1 MATKSGAAPS
11 RLELISQVL
20 QRFCPDRVGMR
31 YIPPGT
37 RWNNGYVEGVPQPR
51 PVEQPVRATDTGIR
65 PSATERRPSTLRH
78 AGTPTPRSPAGSTD
92 SEANKPDAKTRR
104 ITGAGTGFGH
114 EVAMRLAAKGFD
126 VIASVEIYAQVQTLK
141 RQAAERGVTLQVEKL
156 DVTNDGDR
164 RKALGWDV
172 EILVNNAGVGEG
184 GAIVDIPAANIRN
197 QWEVNVTGPLL
208 LTQGIAKQ
216 MVKRGEGR
224 IVWVSSR
231 EGLNVN
237 PFTGIYSASKHAV
250 EAIAETM
257 KLELQEFGIEVA
269 TVNPGPFLTGFNDRM
284 FETYKS
290 WEDDPSQRLFD
301 YSTLAFPRAQY
312 NPEAVYA
319 TMTAVAAG
327 EVDAYRNLEPKSM
340 IEETKS
346 LIEAPWNK
354 KTTDRLGSRPDQ
366 IQNSYEM
373 EPETPVP

>member
-1 MATKSGAAPS
+1 M
-11 RLELISQVL
+11 
-20 QRFCPDRVGMR
+20 
-31 YIPPGT
+31 
-37 RWNNGYVEGVPQPR
+37 
-51 PVEQPVRATDTGIR
+51 
-65 PSATERRPSTLRH
+65 
-78 AGTPTPRSPAGSTD
+78 
-92 SEANKPDAKTRR
+92 

-114 EVAMRLAAKGFD
+114 EVAMRLAEKDFH
-126 VIASVEIYAQVQTLK
+126 VIAAVEIYAQVQTLK
-141 RQAAERGVTLQVEKL
+141 REAAERGVALQVEKL

-172 EILVNNAGVGEG
+172 EILVNNAGMGEG
-184 GAIVDIPAANIRN
+184 GSVLDIPAANIRH

-216 MVKRGEGR
+216 MVKRGRGR

-237 PFTGIYSASKHAV
+237 PFTGIYAASKHAV

-284 FETYKS
+284 FQTHES
-290 WEDDPSQRLFD
+290 WEDDPAERLFD
-301 YSTLAFPRAQY
+301 YAELAFPRAQFD
-312 NPEAVYA
+312 PEEVYA

-327 EVDAYRNLEPKSM
+327 EVDTYRNLVPKSM

-346 LIEAPWNK
+346 LIDAPWHK
-354 KTTDRLGSRPDQ
+354 RTTDGLGNRPDQ
-366 IQNSYEM
+366 IQHSFDM
-373 EPETPVP
+373 EPETPVS